1 MSDTTAHTSDPSIQ
15 PSKRPPE
22 RNLHLGRLTSDSVAL
37 YIGDVPEP
45 VILNVAREA
54 ILGRYSPNNPI
65 QPALDLTR
73 YDAYKRGVSRLHAT
87 LYRTDTN
94 DFMVSDRA
102 SGNGT
107 YLNGRR
113 LEPFKAAR
121 LASGDRI
128 RLAQLELEIYFGPE
142 EIAAGSEAQAPST
155 SSAAEVP
162 PTPAEPAS
170 PPDTV
175 PVGALKPPVT
185 EAPKSAP
192 THFQG
197 AVKLD
202 PQHVFS
208 QMGLLD
214 ERVLQQLTA
223 MKDANVGLVLKIEAQ
238 TASGFDAATIR
249 WLAALCEELKFS
261 NATFD
266 NEKQG

>member
-1 MSDTTAHTSDPSIQ
+1 MSDTTVHTSDESIQ
-15 PSKRPPE
+15 PSKRPPG
-22 RNLHLGRLTSDSVAL
+22 RNLHFGRLTLESVAL

-45 VILNVAREA
+45 AILNVAREA

-87 LYRTDTN
+87 LHRTDTN

-128 RLAQLELEIYFGPE
+128 RLAQLEVEIYFGPE
-142 EIAAGSEAQAPST
+142 EIAAGIDAQAQSI
-155 SSAAEVP
+155 SLAVEVP
-162 PTPAEPAS
+162 SIPAEPAS

-175 PVGALKPPVT
+175 PVSALKRPAT
-185 EAPKSAP
+185 EAPESALA
-192 THFQG
+192 HFRG
-197 AVKLD
+197 VVSID
-202 PQHVFS
+202 PQHMFS

-223 MKDANVGLVLKIEAQ
+223 MKDANVELVLKIEAQ
-238 TASGFDAATIR
+238 AANGFDEATIR

-266 NEKQG
+266 NEK